1 MPRSAP
7 EPFSESLRTG
17 LKIGTALRVG
27 IEPKMG
33 TMRDLGWRSAFS
45 AAIKA
50 FARDPALAAE
60 VRWSSQVS
68 KAPRGTLLMAT
79 GLDLAKEGR
88 NIFPDKRMIIL

>member
-1 MPRSAP
+1 M
-7 EPFSESLRTG
+7 LKV
-17 LKIGTALRVG
+17 LKIGILLKIG
-27 IEPKMG
+27 IV
-33 TMRDLGWRSAFS
+33 RDAGCRSAFG

-88 NIFPDKRMIIL
+88 NIFPAERMVIL